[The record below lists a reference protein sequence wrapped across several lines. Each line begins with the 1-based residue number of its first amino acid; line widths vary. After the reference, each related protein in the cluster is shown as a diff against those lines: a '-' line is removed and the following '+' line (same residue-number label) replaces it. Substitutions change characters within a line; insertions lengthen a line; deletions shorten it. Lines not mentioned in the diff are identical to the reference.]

1 MLSMIDFANKSVVLR
16 TDYNVPICKDN
27 GVIRSTKRIDSSL
40 DITINL
46 ILKGNPRKLI
56 IISHLGRPSKKDCLE
71 NNLSL
76 APVRDYLETIL
87 NKPVC
92 FRTLEQELDKNSRG
106 EDNENRGSIVLLENI
121 RYYREETE
129 NILSTTSFRKKL
141 TSLGDVFVNDAFGCC
156 HRSHSSIVGIDTPE
170 KCHGLLIEKK

>member
-1 MLSMIDFANKSVVLR
+1 M
-16 TDYNVPICKDN
+16 
-27 GVIRSTKRIDSSL
+27 
-40 DITINL
+40 
-46 ILKGNPRKLI
+46 
-56 IISHLGRPSKKDCLE
+56 
-71 NNLSL
+71 
-76 APVRDYLETIL
+76 
-87 NKPVC
+87 C

-106 EDNENRGSIVLLENI
+106 QDNEDRGSIILLENI

-170 KCHGLLIEKK
+170 KCHGLLIERSTLTYKMCFLKAAIKQLF